1 MKRNPT
7 DALIV
12 VDIQSDFCPG
22 GALPVNGG
30 DAIVPVVNALST
42 RFDTVVFTRDWHPA
56 AHCSFSAAPQFMDKS
71 WPAHCV
77 AGSSGA
83 AFHPDLRVPANA
95 LVVSKGTDAARE
107 AYSGF
112 QGTTLAEDLEK
123 RGVSRVFV
131 CGLATDYCVKHT
143 AIDAVRAGFETV
155 VLEDAIRAV
164 DVPPGAGA
172 AAMDEMKQAGI
183 AFVQSGDLP

>member
-1 MKRNPT
+1 VKRNPT